1 MEIQSTFR
9 NCENNQQLYDCLQD
23 ALETPFFL
31 AHIDNVKAA
40 IEVDERSGTQVIKCT
55 LSLVVQNNGVIGVI
69 GLFSSCNQCRGKAW
83 RANVTTHPSS
93 GSTGRQPHD
102 IVVDQHVVF
111 DDEPRHLS
119 SQRFINRRFI
129 SRWALEA
136 GG

>member
-55 LSLVVQNNGVIGVI
+55 LSLVVQNNGVIACSASSDCSQVAINVAAKRGEQMLRRILRRDPLGVSHTT
-69 GLFSSCNQCRGKAW
+69 SSLTN
-83 RANVTTHPSS
+83 T
-93 GSTGRQPHD
+93 
-102 IVVDQHVVF
+102 
-111 DDEPRHLS
+111 LS
-119 SQRFINRRFI
+119 SMM
-129 SRWALEA
+129 SRDT
-136 GG
+136 